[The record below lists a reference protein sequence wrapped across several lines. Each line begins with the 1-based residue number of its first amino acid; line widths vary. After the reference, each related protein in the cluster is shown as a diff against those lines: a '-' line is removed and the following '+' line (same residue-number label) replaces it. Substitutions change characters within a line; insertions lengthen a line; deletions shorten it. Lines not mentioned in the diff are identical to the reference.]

1 MEHWTNQGIVLN
13 ARAHGEGG
21 AIVSL
26 LTEDNGRHAGYMHGG
41 SSSKKRHLTESGTL
55 VKAEWQARL
64 SDSLGT
70 YTLEVDRALSGDILN
85 HSLKL
90 AALQSACML
99 CHEALPEREG
109 HGGLFNGL
117 IALMDSMEGDYWGV
131 SYVMWEVQLLREL
144 GFHLELDKCAGKGD
158 AENLTHV
165 SPKTGRA
172 VSAEQAEPY
181 KDKLMQLPNFLRPEK
196 MRSGVVGDELDIMKG
211 LEMTAYFLEHWAFI
225 HHTTGMP
232 QARILFQERFEKN
245 IPS

>member
-144 GFHLELDKCAGKGD
+144 GFH
-158 AENLTHV
+158 
-165 SPKTGRA
+165 
-172 VSAEQAEPY
+172 
-181 KDKLMQLPNFLRPEK
+181 
-196 MRSGVVGDELDIMKG
+196 
-211 LEMTAYFLEHWAFI
+211 
-225 HHTTGMP
+225 
-232 QARILFQERFEKN
+232 
-245 IPS
+245 